1 MFCKTI
7 VKSICESSSGA
18 PIYQRTQE
26 GWAILKKVKFRPMLR
41 LHCETVWKRGRSLV
55 ALLLICLAGL
65 LLLGAEA
72 GNAAELAPL
81 SAEAALIDQPLPP
94 PTSLSAEDISTEKV
108 NQFVQAYLKVLKLVE
123 RRESE
128 LQAAETQLESQ
139 RVQQDVESE
148 ALTVIEAAGLTQR
161 EYLQLLGLANTDLE
175 FRERMVAQLQ
185 EIMD

>member
-1 MFCKTI
+1 M
-7 VKSICESSSGA
+7 V
-18 PIYQRTQE
+18 
-26 GWAILKKVKFRPMLR
+26 
-41 LHCETVWKRGRSLV
+41 
-55 ALLLICLAGL
+55 LLLGCLAGL
-65 LLLGAEA
+65 VLLGAAA
-72 GNAAELAPL
+72 GNAAELVPSAREPL
-81 SAEAALIDQPLPP
+81 PIDQPLP

-123 RRESE
+123 RREGE

-139 RVQQDVESE
+139 RVQQEVELE
-148 ALTVIEAAGLTQR
+148 ALALIEAAGLTQR

>member
-1 MFCKTI
+1 MPQAG
-7 VKSICESSSGA
+7 EPA
-18 PIYQRTQE
+18 P
-26 GWAILKKVKFRPMLR
+26 
-41 LHCETVWKRGRSLV
+41 S
-55 ALLLICLAGL
+55 
-65 LLLGAEA
+65 
-72 GNAAELAPL
+72 
-81 SAEAALIDQPLPP
+81 DQPSP

-139 RVQQDVESE
+139 RVQQEVELE
-148 ALTVIEAAGLTQR
+148 ALALIEAAGLTQQ

-185 EIMD
+185 EMMD